1 MKGRIVICEY
11 ISTGFNYIEDI
22 LARDYEPVL
31 LEGHYVGTDE
41 EINYIKQERNRIN
54 GLFKGRFKIIREN
67 KDYQETLRQVKEVNP
82 LLVIP
87 GGEFG
92 VPLATRLASDLGLLG
107 SPVENLKAMTEK
119 AAMHAVLKEKGLRYI
134 RGKIVFSEEEALAFY
149 DQLGVED
156 VVVKRTRGGGTAG
169 VFLCHG
175 KDEMLKAVRKSFSDS
190 AKDECGQ
197 DNIEILIQEQIKGT
211 EYIVNT
217 VSCNGKH
224 RIVSAWVYD
233 KVKMSNGGNAYNYAL
248 SIPRLEI
255 GHSKLCRYALQ
266 VVEAIGIKYGPVHG
280 EYMIDDKGPVLIE
293 VNCRPMGAGLQRKF
307 TEQIFGHHETDA
319 ALDSYLNP
327 KKFEE
332 DDIKPYRTNE
342 FGAIKIV
349 ILPKET
355 EVKSAPIMQIA
366 RQLKSY
372 YSSSFSGIG
381 RTEILPE
388 TKDLGTTGGM
398 IYLLNKDENLVKTDC
413 ALLHLIEMKYP
424 RIFFQDS
431 NYEEQFNT
439 TPRNINEVIKATRCR
454 GASLVFS
461 DSSDETLPD
470 ATFIDERKLADAYD
484 SYENGILDLSKAESF
499 SDLES
504 VIQQIFVFFKKIR
517 KGGRIIVPESTW
529 CHLPYGIE
537 GMEILMRAAGHL
549 VEMPLANN
557 PQLLISTVE

>member
-175 KDEMLKAVRKSFSDS
+175 KDEMLEAVRKSFSDS

-217 VSCNGKH
+217 FSCNGKH

-439 TPRNINEVIKATRCR
+439 APRNINEVIKATRCR